1 MAGKAGVFLGRASNA
16 SFLFALQTVRNR
28 RKDLS
33 PRDRVTVVL
42 ENHMGGWGGA
52 CTDGLQKGEVG
63 SGQEQWQRTWERKES
78 SFSDPFS
85 RCLLS
90 T

>member
-42 ENHMGGWGGA
+42 ENHMGGG
-52 CTDGLQKGEVG
+52 VG
-63 SGQEQWQRTWERKES
+63 HVQMGYRKERWGLDRNS
-78 SFSDPFS
+78 GRGHGRGKSLHSVIRSPGVY
-85 RCLLS
+85 
-90 T
+90 

>member
-42 ENHMGGWGGA
+42 ENHMGGGMYRWVTERRGGVWTGTVA
-52 CTDGLQKGEVG
+52 EDMGE
-63 SGQEQWQRTWERKES
+63 ERV
-78 SFSDPFS
+78 FIQ
-85 RCLLS
+85 
-90 T
+90 